1 VEGKVAALN
10 PRVISAVREQRI
22 LSEIKIYDIVEFF
35 DNNLL
40 IVGKDMKIKKDAIWL
55 LTVKEN

>member
-1 VEGKVAALN
+1 VAALN